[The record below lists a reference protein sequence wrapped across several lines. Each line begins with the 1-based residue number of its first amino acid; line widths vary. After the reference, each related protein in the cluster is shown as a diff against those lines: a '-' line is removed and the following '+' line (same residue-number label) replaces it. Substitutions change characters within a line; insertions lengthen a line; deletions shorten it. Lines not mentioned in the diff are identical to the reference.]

1 MSAWWN
7 ALSILQQALFV
18 IACAATLFMVVQIVM
33 MLIGGDTDADGCT
46 DFDADADG
54 ACGGHDVFTVFG
66 LRILSVRTVV
76 AFFAVGGWVA
86 FTVDFVLPT
95 YVAILI
101 GVAAGIAAAFLMA
114 YALGA
119 VMKLQGSGNIDLKNG
134 VGHTAE
140 VYLTVPPART
150 GVGKLSLTLQERLI
164 EVNAVTDC
172 GEAIPTG
179 ALVRITG
186 LADDETAEVEPV
198 GETTR
203 VAGNR

>member
-33 MLIGGDTDADGCT
+33 MLIAATRTRTDAPIST
-46 DFDADADG
+46 RTRTA

-95 YVAILI
+95 YAAILI

-134 VGHTAE
+134 VGHMAE

>member
-18 IACAATLFMVVQIVM
+18 VACAATLFMAAQIVM
-33 MLIGGDTDADGCT
+33 LLIGGDADADGCT
-46 DFDADADG
+46 DFDGGADG
-54 ACGGHDVFTVFG
+54 ACDGHDGFTVFG
-66 LRILSVRTVV
+66 LRILSVRTAV

-95 YVAILI
+95 YAAILI

-119 VMKLQGSGNIDLKNG
+119 VMKLQESGNIDLKNG

-150 GVGKLSLTLQERLI
+150 GVGKLSLTLQEKLI

-179 ALVRITG
+179 ALVKITG